1 MNLLKSTAAIFTGI
15 LAIVLLSTG
24 TDLALE
30 NLDVFPPIDQA
41 QMMPW
46 MLALAFL
53 YRTIY
58 GMVGGYLTA
67 ALAPGFPLRHAV
79 ILGIIGTMAS
89 IAGAMVGWHL
99 SDHWYPIA
107 LVVTAPPTT
116 WLGGEMRIRKSIII
130 TDK

>member
-1 MNLLKSTAAIFTGI
+1 MNLLKSIASVFAGI

-24 TDLALE
+24 TDFALE
-30 NLDVFPPIDQA
+30 NLGVFPPIDHG

-53 YRTIY
+53 YRMIY
-58 GMVGGYLTA
+58 GIAGGYLTA
-67 ALAPGFPLRHAV
+67 VLAPRLPLRHAV
-79 ILGIIGTMAS
+79 VLGIIGTIAS
-89 IAGAMVGWHL
+89 IAGAIVGWNL

-107 LVVTAPPTT
+107 LVVTALPTT
-116 WLGGEMRIRKSIII
+116 WIGGKMKVGKSIIV